1 MVVAEIFPPR
11 IEKLNHFLDA
21 PSVIGALRQRV
32 GESFHAFGQIFG
44 NPDIRK
50 VELAWG
56 GSVLGHWAYG
66 IALAVY
72 AYDQGGAPAVGLV
85 GLIRFLPPAIA
96 GPFTAMLADRF
107 RRERVMVI
115 ADLTRAVLLG
125 AAAVTIAVDGPPA
138 LVYTL
143 AGLVAVAFS
152 AIRPAQA
159 ALLPSLARSPAELTA
174 ANVASSTIESVGV
187 FGGPALG
194 GILLAATSA
203 SVVFGAAAIGFL
215 YSALLVSRV
224 SPRPAPERPSE
235 RRHILREFSAG
246 YVTVAREPN
255 LRVLVLLLIAQT
267 FVAGALNV
275 LIVVSALQLLDLGDQ
290 GVGYLTSALGIGGV
304 LGAVVAIALVGRARL
319 TSDFMVGIVLWGLP
333 IAIMGLWPEPIPA
346 FLLLTIVGMGNT
358 LVDVSAFTLLQRA
371 VPDEVLGRVFGAVQ
385 SLWVGTIGLG
395 SIFAPLAIE
404 LIGIEG
410 ALVVTGSI
418 LPILAVL
425 LWRRL
430 SALDRAAPAPERELE
445 LLRGIEFFRPLPPPV
460 LEGLAGAMVPIQVE
474 AGREIVREGEAGDRF
489 YVISSGRVEVVSDGK
504 LVNEEGPGEY
514 FGEIALLRDVPRT
527 ATVRAKSDVELR
539 ALERDDFIAAVT
551 GHAAS
556 ADAADS
562 VVATRLGSLRPG
574 LASV

>member
-1 MVVAEIFPPR
+1 M
-11 IEKLNHFLDA
+11 
-21 PSVIGALRQRV
+21 IGALRQRV
-32 GESFHAFGQIFG
+32 GESLHSFGQIFG

-50 VELAWG
+50 IELAWA

-72 AYDQGGAPAVGLV
+72 AYEQGGAPAVGLV
-85 GLIRFLPPAIA
+85 GLIRFLPPAIV

-125 AAAVTIAVDGPPA
+125 AAAVTIAMDGPPA
-138 LVYTL
+138 LVYAL

-194 GILLAATSA
+194 GILLAATSS
-203 SVVFGAAAIGFL
+203 SVVFAAAAVGFV

-224 SPRPAPERPSE
+224 SARPAPEP
-235 RRHILREFSAG
+235 RREGRNILREFSAG

-255 LRVLVLLLIAQT
+255 LRVLVLLFVAQT

-275 LIVVSALQLLDLGDQ
+275 LIVVAALQLLDLGEQ

-304 LGAVVAIALVGRARL
+304 LGAVVSIALVGRGRL

-404 LIGIEG
+404 LVGIEG
-410 ALVVTGSI
+410 ALIVTGSI
-418 LPILAVL
+418 LPVLAAL

-430 SALDRAAPAPERELE
+430 SALDRAAPVPERELE
-445 LLRGIEFFRPLPPPV
+445 LLRGIEFLRPLPPPV
-460 LEGLAGAMVPIQVE
+460 LEGLAGAMVPMRVE

-489 YVISSGRVEVVSDGK
+489 YVISSGRVEVVMND
-504 LVNEEGPGEY
+504 VPVTEEGPGEY

-556 ADAADS
+556 ADAVDS
-562 VVATRLGSLRPG
+562 VVATRLGSLRPD

>member
-1 MVVAEIFPPR
+1 
-11 IEKLNHFLDA
+11 
-21 PSVIGALRQRV
+21 VIGALRERV
-32 GESFHAFGQIFG
+32 GESFRSFGRVFR

-50 VELAWG
+50 IELAWA

-72 AYDQGGAPAVGLV
+72 AYEQGGAAAVGLV
-85 GLIRFLPPAIA
+85 GLIRFLPPAVV

-107 RRERVMVI
+107 RRERVMVT

-125 AAAVTIAVDGPPA
+125 AAALVMATDGPPA

-143 AGLVAVAFS
+143 AGLVAVAYS

-203 SVVFGAAAIGFL
+203 SVVFGAAAAGFA
-215 YSALLVSRV
+215 YSAALVSRV
-224 SPRPAPERPSE
+224 ERQPRPEAHRE
-235 RRHILREFSAG
+235 RRNILREFTAG
-246 YVTVAREPN
+246 YVTVVREPN
-255 LRVLVLLLIAQT
+255 LRVLVTLLIAQT
-267 FVAGALNV
+267 LVAGALNV
-275 LIVVSALQLLDLGDQ
+275 LIVVSALQLLDLGEE
-290 GVGYLTSALGIGGV
+290 GVGWLTSALGIGGV
-304 LGAVVAIALVGRARL
+304 LGAVVSIALVGRGRL
-319 TSDFMVGIVLWGLP
+319 TSDFTIGIVLWGLP
-333 IAIMGLWPEPIPA
+333 IAIIGLWPEPIPA

-395 SIFAPLAIE
+395 SILAPLAIE

-410 ALVVTGSI
+410 ALIVTGSI
-418 LPILAVL
+418 LPVLAAL

-430 SALDRAAPAPERELE
+430 SALDRAAPVPARELE
-445 LLRGIEFFRPLPPPV
+445 LLHGIELFRPLPTPV
-460 LEGLAGAMVPIQVE
+460 LEGLAGAMAPMRVE

-489 YVISSGRVEVVSDGK
+489 YVIAEGRVEVVKDGQ
-504 LVNEEGPGEY
+504 VINEEGPGEF

-527 ATVRAKSDVELR
+527 ATVRAKTDVDLR
-539 ALERDDFIAAVT
+539 ALERDDFIGAVT

-556 ADAADS
+556 AEAADS
-562 VVATRLGSLRPG
+562 VVATRLSSLRPG

>member
-1 MVVAEIFPPR
+1 
-11 IEKLNHFLDA
+11 
-21 PSVIGALRQRV
+21 VIGALRERV
-32 GESFHAFGQIFG
+32 GESFRSFGRVFR

-50 VELAWG
+50 IELAWA

-72 AYDQGGAPAVGLV
+72 AYEQGGAAAVGLV
-85 GLIRFLPPAIA
+85 GLIRFLPPAIV

-107 RRERVMVI
+107 RRERVMVT

-125 AAAVTIAVDGPPA
+125 AAALVIATDGPPA

-143 AGLVAVAFS
+143 AGLVAVAYS

-203 SVVFGAAAIGFL
+203 SVVFGAAAVGFA
-215 YSALLVSRV
+215 YSAALVSRV
-224 SPRPAPERPSE
+224 ERQPRPEAPRE
-235 RRHILREFSAG
+235 RRNILREFSAG
-246 YVTVAREPN
+246 YITVVREPN
-255 LRVLVLLLIAQT
+255 LRVLVTLLIAQT
-267 FVAGALNV
+267 LVAGALNV
-275 LIVVSALQLLDLGDQ
+275 LIVVSALQLLDLGED
-290 GVGYLTSALGIGGV
+290 GVGWLTSALGVGGV
-304 LGAVVAIALVGRARL
+304 LGAVVSIALVGRGRL
-319 TSDFMVGIVLWGLP
+319 TSDFTIGIVLWGLP
-333 IAIMGLWPEPIPA
+333 IAIIGLWPEPVPA

-395 SIFAPLAIE
+395 SILAPLAIE

-410 ALVVTGSI
+410 ALIVTGSI
-418 LPILAVL
+418 LPLLAAL

-430 SALDRAAPAPERELE
+430 SALDRAAPVPTRELD
-445 LLRGIEFFRPLPPPV
+445 LLHGIELFRPLPTPV
-460 LEGLAGAMVPIQVE
+460 LEGLAGAMAPMRVE

-489 YVISSGRVEVVSDGK
+489 YVIAEGRVEVVKDGQ
-504 LVNEEGPGEY
+504 VINEEGPGEF

-527 ATVRAKSDVELR
+527 ATVRAKTDVDLR
-539 ALERDDFIAAVT
+539 ALERDDFIGAVT

-556 ADAADS
+556 AEAADS
-562 VVATRLGSLRPG
+562 VVATRLSSLRPG

>member
-1 MVVAEIFPPR
+1 MW
-11 IEKLNHFLDA
+11 DA
-21 PSVIGALRQRV
+21 PRVIGALRERV
-32 GESFHAFGQIFG
+32 GESFRSFARVFR
-44 NPDIRK
+44 NPNIRK
-50 VELAWG
+50 VELAWA

-72 AYDQGGAPAVGLV
+72 AYEQGGAPAVGLV
-85 GLIRFLPPAIA
+85 GLIRFLPPAIV

-107 RRERVMVI
+107 RRERVMVT

-125 AAAVTIAVDGPPA
+125 AAALVIAADGPPWV
-138 LVYTL
+138 VYTL

-174 ANVASSTIESVGV
+174 ANVASSTIESIGI

-194 GILLAATSA
+194 GVLLAATSA
-203 SVVFGAAAIGFL
+203 SVVFGAAAVGFA
-215 YSALLVSRV
+215 YSAALVSRV
-224 SPRPAPERPSE
+224 ERQPRPEA
-235 RRHILREFSAG
+235 RREGRNILREFSAG
-246 YVTVAREPN
+246 YVTVVREPN
-255 LRVLVLLLIAQT
+255 LRVLVILLIAQT
-267 FVAGALNV
+267 LVAGALNV
-275 LIVVSALQLLDLGDQ
+275 LIVVSALQLLDLGED
-290 GVGYLTSALGIGGV
+290 GVGWLTSALGIGGV
-304 LGAVVAIALVGRARL
+304 LGAVVSIALVGRGRL
-319 TSDFMVGIVLWGLP
+319 TSDFTIGIVLWGLP

-395 SIFAPLAIE
+395 SILAPLAIE

-410 ALVVTGSI
+410 ALIVTGSI
-418 LPILAVL
+418 LPVLAAL

-430 SALDRAAPAPERELE
+430 SALDRAAPVPERELE
-445 LLRGIEFFRPLPPPV
+445 LLRGIEIFRPLPPPI
-460 LEGLAGAMVPIQVE
+460 LEGLAGAMAPMRVE
-474 AGREIVREGEAGDRF
+474 VGREIVREGEAGDRF
-489 YVISSGRVEVVSDGK
+489 YVIADGRVEIVKDGQ
-504 LVNEEGPGEY
+504 VINEEGPGEF

-527 ATVRAKSDVELR
+527 ATVRAKTDVELR
-539 ALERDDFIAAVT
+539 ALERDDFIGAVT

-556 ADAADS
+556 AEAADS
-562 VVATRLGSLRPG
+562 VVATRLSSLRPG